1 MRKFVID
8 CCTVTS
14 KMDLWEKYLEITQ
27 PEGVEF
33 FGYNLGAFN
42 DAITAG
48 GPGWPGECEIY
59 FTNTWQIKKFCGDTF
74 YESLQRIATESTS
87 ARIYLEPPIIPE
99 APWWKIWL

>member
-33 FGYNLGAFN
+33 FGYNLGTFN

-99 APWWKIWL
+99 TLW